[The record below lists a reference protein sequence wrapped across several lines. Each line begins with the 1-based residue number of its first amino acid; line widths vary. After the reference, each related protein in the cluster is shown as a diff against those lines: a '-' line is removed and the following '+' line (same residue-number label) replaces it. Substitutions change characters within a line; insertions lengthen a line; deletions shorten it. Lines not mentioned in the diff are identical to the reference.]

1 MHDECCF
8 KSKIGAIGVIFI
20 RCNRSFSIYIMR
32 FIVSFI
38 DFRTKENLEL
48 CFKTIK
54 CIVLVRKKSSF
65 EAERIVL

>member
-1 MHDECCF
+1 
-8 KSKIGAIGVIFI
+8 
-20 RCNRSFSIYIMR
+20 MR

>member
-1 MHDECCF
+1 
-8 KSKIGAIGVIFI
+8 
-20 RCNRSFSIYIMR
+20 MR

-48 CFKTIK
+48 RFKTIK